1 MKLTIT
7 IPNLSDEV
15 HYLNRADALNLVAKR
30 LGLSRWCGHLMV
42 LNQTGHVIL
51 PNKSATITLK
61 EE

>member
-1 MKLTIT
+1 LKLTISR
-7 IPNLSDEV
+7 PNLPDEI
-15 HYLNRADALNLVAKR
+15 HYLDKADALNLAAKR

-51 PNKSATITLK
+51 PNNAATITLK